1 MKTERLMRLELP
13 YVITL
18 ALLVVHEIDSAF
30 WHEWDLFGL
39 PGGIQLFLA
48 ANLALLLPFLYG
60 LVRLSRSPRAGA
72 PFSVALACAGVAAFG
87 IHTYFLLRGRP
98 EFRLPA
104 SLAVL
109 GVTLATS
116 LWLLIVS
123 VRTLRSGPHR

>member
-1 MKTERLMRLELP
+1 MRTERLTRLEGL
-13 YVITL
+13 YVVTL

-30 WHEWDLFGL
+30 WREWDLFGL
-39 PGGIQLFLA
+39 PGGIQPFLV
-48 ANLALLLPFLYG
+48 ANFALLLPFLYG

-116 LWLLIVS
+116 VGLLVVS
-123 VRTLRSGPHR
+123 VWTLRSGSRR